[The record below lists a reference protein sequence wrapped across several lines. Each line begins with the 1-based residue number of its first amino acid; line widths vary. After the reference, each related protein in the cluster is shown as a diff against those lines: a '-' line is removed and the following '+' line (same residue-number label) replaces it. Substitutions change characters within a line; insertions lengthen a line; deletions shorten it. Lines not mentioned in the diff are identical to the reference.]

1 MPSDFA
7 FPSSQRENVFLQPLN
22 PGLAIRLALTNG
34 TSQCAQRF
42 QKSLHMGLLS
52 LAVVATPDHC
62 VNKLKPAC
70 WNGNREE
77 NKGAPHRHVRDTTLG
92 QATPFEPLH
101 DLLCMVN
108 SGKTRKLPSRA
119 QCKLLNHTQKTV
131 IVSIPLNSGLLCYTV
146 INTYMLEGGSESC
159 SQSHKKSSVGVGFQA
174 RAASSTACLLASTDS
189 ASLKCPT
196 GAPTR
201 LIFFPCMTFYFSSL
215 SLNII
220 L

>member
-1 MPSDFA
+1 MICPHLTVSPSLRKKGVSFPDGCNNASYSHTSA
-7 FPSSQRENVFLQPLN
+7 FFCPVTLPFLPARGRMYLN

-42 QKSLHMGLLS
+42 QKSLHTGLLS

-70 WNGNREE
+70 WNGNREG
-77 NKGAPHRHVRDTTLG
+77 NKGAPDRHVSDTTLG

-174 RAASSTACLLASTDS
+174 RAASSTA
-189 ASLKCPT
+189 
-196 GAPTR
+196 
-201 LIFFPCMTFYFSSL
+201 
-215 SLNII
+215 
-220 L
+220 